1 MAFRNEHIKLP
12 GGFLIDNSKDL
23 LKLDLESHN
32 VEEIE
37 DIIVTMI
44 ESCNKD
50 KDIAEVKDDVRDL
63 RSMGRFNGDPSI
75 GISVTKSAENTVEIV
90 RR

>member
-1 MAFRNEHIKLP
+1 M
-12 GGFLIDNSKDL
+12 
-23 LKLDLESHN
+23 KLDLESHN

-37 DIIVTMI
+37 NIIVTYDRNRAI
-44 ESCNKD
+44 KL

-63 RSMGRFNGDPSI
+63 RTLGRFNGDPSI
-75 GISVTKSAENTVEIV
+75 GIGVTKSVEKIRLKSS